1 MISQRNKQIYSCRAE
16 LNRHDETDRINSAQS
31 SLNSI
36 PVRVTFIFKKSRL
49 KSGSCA
55 IELTGK
61 CCYNRFRQ
69 GTIYTG
75 TLNSDIQK
83 FCTYTVRNV
92 NKHSAPTE
100 VEGKELQI

>member
-16 LNRHDETDRINSAQS
+16 HNRHNETDRINSAQS

-49 KSGSCA
+49 NSGLCA

-61 CCYNRFRQ
+61 CCYNRFRLTQ
-69 GTIYTG
+69 GCKARKVISEVYTS
-75 TLNSDIQK
+75 LVQQ
-83 FCTYTVRNV
+83 CTVSGR
-92 NKHSAPTE
+92 
-100 VEGKELQI
+100 